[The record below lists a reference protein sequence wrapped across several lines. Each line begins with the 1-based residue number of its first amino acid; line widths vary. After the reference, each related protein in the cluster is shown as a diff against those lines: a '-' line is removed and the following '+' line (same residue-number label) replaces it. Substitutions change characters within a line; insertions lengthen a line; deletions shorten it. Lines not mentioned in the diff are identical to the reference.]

1 MRTSKHI
8 GLLTIKGGEM
18 LEVDY
23 EDYQKVVQSYTK
35 SELGKVYISSLK
47 RMLDKTIIVDFQ
59 EKWIEDRNAVIIED
73 RPEHLLAVRQKLP
86 ADSTSPGYIK
96 FLVASIKMK
105 RKFGDKYAGRLTDE
119 QKVLVNAELKKQGI
133 DFQV

>member
-1 MRTSKHI
+1 MRTTKHI

-23 EDYQKVVQSYTK
+23 EDYKKVLESYTK
-35 SELGKVYISSLK
+35 SEMGKVYISSLK
-47 RMLDKTIIVDFQ
+47 RMFDKTIIVDFQ
-59 EKWIEDRNAVIIED
+59 EKWIEDRNAVLTEE
-73 RPEHLLAVRQKLP
+73 RPEHLLAAREKIP

-105 RKFGDKYAGRLTDE
+105 RKFGTKYGSTLTNE
-119 QKVLVNAELKKQGI
+119 QKELVNAELKKQGI